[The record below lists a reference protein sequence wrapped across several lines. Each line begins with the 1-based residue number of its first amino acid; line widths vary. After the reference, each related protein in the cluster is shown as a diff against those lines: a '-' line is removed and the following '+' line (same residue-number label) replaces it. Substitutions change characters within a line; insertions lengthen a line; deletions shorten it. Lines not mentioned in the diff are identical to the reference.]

1 MRRDCS
7 FGSKLLV
14 VGGWSLV
21 VGLIVAWV
29 LSWCGSYRGAVL
41 LGRCP
46 RKFPSTLT
54 IATRRLAALVIAACS
69 WCGSPGP
76 QSAQVSKHRNL
87 SQLDASLRS
96 CLRPARGV
104 GLPARSPRNR
114 PRIPRALDAS
124 LRSCLRPGRTAPR
137 SGPHH
142 VLEAPSFPLTID
154 KVWI

>member
-54 IATRRLAALVIAACS
+54 IATRRLAALVFAARS

-76 QSAQVSKHRNL
+76 QSAQSSAH
-87 SQLDASLRS
+87 
-96 CLRPARGV
+96 PACTRRLAALV
-104 GLPARSPRNR
+104 FAARE
-114 PRIPRALDAS
+114 D
-124 LRSCLRPGRTAPR
+124 RTTFKAPR
-137 SGPHH
+137 TGPHH
-142 VLEAPSFPLTID
+142 VLEDPRLDKPRVQAPSFPLTID

>member
-29 LSWCGSYRGAVL
+29 LM
-41 LGRCP
+41 
-46 RKFPSTLT
+46 
-54 IATRRLAALVIAACS
+54 

-76 QSAQVSKHRNL
+76 QSAQSSAH
-87 SQLDASLRS
+87 
-96 CLRPARGV
+96 PACTRRLAALV
-104 GLPARSPRNR
+104 FAARE
-114 PRIPRALDAS
+114 D
-124 LRSCLRPGRTAPR
+124 RTTFKAPR
-137 SGPHH
+137 TGPHH
-142 VLEAPSFPLTID
+142 VLEDPRLDKPRVQAPSFPLTID